1 MVTAQA
7 LRHIFGAVAVWSTLV
22 QSLFAEPNVADEA
35 ADVAFGHSLIG
46 LAQEKDFPG
55 PLAQAFAETPDAPLP
70 GPSLAVPGRDA
81 IRTDEWQLLPDGVM
95 YPSYLAGEKEPRFG
109 VASLIG
115 PDKIWRWEAALGGR
129 VALLRHGTVDPIR
142 PEGWELQ
149 MEGAVLARLQIL
161 EPSAPLDATDYRF
174 GILSVWREGPIA
186 FKAGYYHLS
195 SHAGDEFLLANPSY
209 QRLNYVRDSAIIGTF
224 IDLTEAI
231 QVYAEIA
238 YAGTD
243 GGAKPLELQYGV
255 QYSPQ
260 GPTGFGGAPFAAVN
274 GHTRQDQSWITSVNM
289 TAGWQWRGARTN
301 HLWRLGVQH
310 YVGPA
315 MQWEF
320 VGRRERVSG
329 GGIWYDF

>member
-1 MVTAQA
+1 MSAPNSFRV
-7 LRHIFGAVAVWSTLV
+7 LGAVAIWLLLTTFSYAESNLLEESADLPLDLA
-22 QSLFAEPNVADEA
+22 QLPFDSGKAFPAPAEPLFSSAPAVASPTEGFDIPEPA
-35 ADVAFGHSLIG
+35 SARF
-46 LAQEKDFPG
+46 E
-55 PLAQAFAETPDAPLP
+55 
-70 GPSLAVPGRDA
+70 
-81 IRTDEWQLLPDGVM
+81 EWQLLPDGVM

-109 VASLIG
+109 VVSLIG
-115 PDKIWRWEAALGGR
+115 ADKIWRWEAALGGR
-129 VALLRHGTVDPIR
+129 VALLRHGTTDSVR

-149 MEGAVLARLQIL
+149 FEGAVLARIQIL

-174 GILSVWREGPIA
+174 GLLSVWREGPWA

-195 SHAGDEFLLANPSY
+195 SHAGDEFILTNPSY
-209 QRLNYVRDSAIIGTF
+209 HRLNYVRDSAIIGTF
-224 IDLTEAI
+224 VDLTDAI

-243 GGAKPLELQYGV
+243 GGAKPLELQYGI

-260 GPTGFGGAPFAAVN
+260 GPTGFGGKPFAAVN

-289 TAGWQWRGARTN
+289 TAGWQWRGNRSN

-310 YVGPA
+310 YVGPS

>member
-1 MVTAQA
+1 MTAQSTRCLLGAAAILLA
-7 LRHIFGAVAVWSTLV
+7 LVQIAVAESDLT
-22 QSLFAEPNVADEA
+22 SDAAERRLNPAPTDFSSE
-35 ADVAFGHSLIG
+35 G
-46 LAQEKDFPG
+46 DFP
-55 PLAQAFAETPDAPLP
+55 PLITPAFAEAPDVSDSDAAI
-70 GPSLAVPGRDA
+70 GVPGSATLRVE
-81 IRTDEWQLLPDGVM
+81 EWQLLPDGVM

-115 PDKIWRWEAALGGR
+115 PDRIWRWEAVLGGR
-129 VALLRHGTVDPIR
+129 VALLRHGTLDPVR

-149 MEGAVLARLQIL
+149 MEGAVMARLQIL
-161 EPSAPLDATDYRF
+161 EPSAPLDASDYRF
-174 GILSVWREGPIA
+174 GLLSVWREGPVA

-195 SHAGDEFLLANPSY
+195 SHAGDEFLLANPTY
-209 QRLNYVRDSAIIGTF
+209 QRINYVRDSAIAGTF
-224 IDLTEAI
+224 IDVTEAI

-243 GGAKPLELQYGV
+243 GGARPLEFQYGL

-260 GPTGFGGAPFAAVN
+260 GPTGLGGAPFAAVN
-274 GHTRQDQSWITSVNM
+274 WHTRQDEDWITSVNM
-289 TAGWQWRGARTN
+289 TAGWQWRGRRSN
-301 HLWRLGVQH
+301 HLWRIGVQH
-310 YVGPA
+310 YEGPA

>member
-1 MVTAQA
+1 MTARSTRCI
-7 LRHIFGAVAVWSTLV
+7 LKAVAVVLAV
-22 QSLFAEPNVADEA
+22 F
-35 ADVAFGHSLIG
+35 DVAFAESPLTNE
-46 LAQEKDFPG
+46 APDG
-55 PLAQAFAETPDAPLP
+55 PLIRAIADFETESEFPKLQP
-70 GPSLAVPGRDA
+70 PSLSDRPAPSATGPKINIHPPETILA
-81 IRTDEWQLLPDGVM
+81 DEWQLLPDGVM

-109 VASLIG
+109 VSSLIG

-129 VALLRHGTVDPIR
+129 VALLRHGTVDTVR

-149 MEGAVLARLQIL
+149 LEGAVLARLQIL

-174 GILSVWREGPIA
+174 GVLSVWREGPIA
-186 FKAGYYHLS
+186 VKAGYYHLS
-195 SHAGDEFLLANPSY
+195 SHAGDEFLLANPTY
-209 QRLNYVRDSAIIGTF
+209 QRINYVRDSAILGTF

-243 GGAKPLELQYGV
+243 GGAEPLEFQYGV

-260 GPTGFGGAPFAAVN
+260 GPTGFAGAPFAAVN
-274 GHTRQDQSWITSVNM
+274 GHTRQDHNWVTSVNM
-289 TAGWQWRGARTN
+289 TAGWQWRGTRTN

-310 YVGPA
+310 YVGPS